1 MSEYEIP
8 WWEKWLKADMLKRLK
23 MVEKLSFVNNVLEI
37 AKVDDIPLKYK
48 KHIIVTS
55 LNSFFEDL
63 EDAMRTK
70 NQIESENK

>member
-1 MSEYEIP
+1 MSKYEIP
-8 WWEKWLKADMLKRLK
+8 WWEKWLKADMLKRFK

>member
-1 MSEYEIP
+1 MSKYEIP